1 MERAQSLA
9 AVGRVTSDGSA
20 SSAAGSPANLAGKRW
35 IWNGVGARQADGYIP
50 PASTH
55 HTQTSTSPMA
65 DVRALLA
72 AELASRRALLAAEL
86 ASRRVVHPDA
96 AYTPDGKL
104 RCTLCDITITPH
116 AVWHAHLH
124 STAHT
129 LRTSR
134 KWETATFRGL
144 ATAPAGKKRKAI
156 DSSTESPDERK
167 RPRPDD
173 DAEARANAEN
183 EEEAEKLAG
192 LAAIARGKNA
202 PPPMLSSRSRPN
214 YQSQLSESQQ
224 SQSLET
230 AQSQSLETAQSQLLG
245 RRFYGSYSGGGPQQ
259 QQLPKPEIP
268 FHKIEAGK
276 YQDESEI
283 EAFVRE
289 LAELERKFP
298 ASALNAQATITAAP
312 MKAEEIA
319 AKAREEQSA
328 QRGKRDVEIEAEKEE
343 AASAL
348 QDEFQEMEGLEDRL
362 RILRE
367 KREALRATAGGKV
380 NEGAVAVD
388 DPADEQGTEERA
400 RAGEAEDEDDD
411 DEDDDDG
418 EDDDDDDEDDNEND
432 GEYDGW
438 GFGAR

>member
-1 MERAQSLA
+1 MTTTTTR
-9 AVGRVTSDGSA
+9 
-20 SSAAGSPANLAGKRW
+20 
-35 IWNGVGARQADGYIP
+35 P
-50 PASTH
+50 PAATH
-55 HTQTSTSPMA
+55 HTDASTFPMA

-72 AELASRRALLAAEL
+72 AELASRR
-86 ASRRVVHPDA
+86 VVHPNA

-104 RCTLCDITITPH
+104 RCTLCDITINPH

-124 STAHT
+124 STGHT
-129 LRTSR
+129 LRISR
-134 KWETATFRGL
+134 QWETGIFRGL
-144 ATAPAGKKRKAI
+144 ATAPAGKKRKAF
-156 DSSTESPDERK
+156 DSSSQSPDERK

-173 DAEARANAEN
+173 DAEAQANAEN

-214 YQSQLSESQQ
+214 YQAQLSESQQ
-224 SQSLET
+224 SQSLEP

-245 RRFYGSYSGGGPQQ
+245 RQFYGSYSGGGQPQ
-259 QQLPKPEIP
+259 QQLPKREIP
-268 FHKIEAGK
+268 FHKVEGGK
-276 YQDESEI
+276 YLEESEI

-289 LAELERKFP
+289 LAELERRFP
-298 ASALNAQATITAAP
+298 VYALNAQATITAAP
-312 MKAEEIA
+312 MTAEDIA

-328 QRGKRDVEIEAEKEE
+328 QRGKRDVEIEAEREE

-367 KREALRATAGGKV
+367 KREALRATAGGNL

-400 RAGEAEDEDDD
+400 RAGEGE
-411 DEDDDDG
+411 G
-418 EDDDDDDEDDNEND
+418 EDDDDDDDDDDDEGDADDDDDENDNEND

>member
-1 MERAQSLA
+1 MATTTTR
-9 AVGRVTSDGSA
+9 
-20 SSAAGSPANLAGKRW
+20 
-35 IWNGVGARQADGYIP
+35 P
-50 PASTH
+50 PACPH
-55 HTQTSTSPMA
+55 HTDTSTSPMA

-72 AELASRRALLAAEL
+72 AELASRR
-86 ASRRVVHPDA
+86 VVHPHA

-104 RCTLCDITITPH
+104 RCTLCDLAINPH
-116 AVWHAHLH
+116 AVWQAHLH
-124 STAHT
+124 STGHT
-129 LRTSR
+129 LRTNR
-134 KWETATFRGL
+134 QWETATFRGL

-156 DSSTESPDERK
+156 DSSTDSPDERK
-167 RPRPDD
+167 RQRPDD
-173 DAEARANAEN
+173 AAEAQANAEN
-183 EEEAEKLAG
+183 EEEAERMAG
-192 LAAIARGKNA
+192 LAAIARGMNA

-245 RRFYGSYSGGGPQQ
+245 RHFYGSYSAGGRPQ
-259 QQLPKPEIP
+259 QQLPKREIP

-276 YQDESEI
+276 YEDESEI

-289 LAELERKFP
+289 LAELERNFP
-298 ASALNAQATITAAP
+298 SSALNAQATITAAP
-312 MKAEEIA
+312 VSAEEIA

-328 QRGKRDVEIEAEKEE
+328 QRGKRDVEIEAEREE

-362 RILRE
+362 RMMRE

-380 NEGAVAVD
+380 NERAVAVD

-400 RAGEAEDEDDD
+400 RAGEGEDEDEDEDDGEND
-411 DEDDDDG
+411 
-418 EDDDDDDEDDNEND
+418 EDDDDDD
-432 GEYDGW
+432 GW
-438 GFGAR
+438 DFNAR

>member
-1 MERAQSLA
+1 MTTTTTR
-9 AVGRVTSDGSA
+9 
-20 SSAAGSPANLAGKRW
+20 
-35 IWNGVGARQADGYIP
+35 P
-50 PASTH
+50 PAGTH
-55 HTQTSTSPMA
+55 HTDASTFPMA

-72 AELASRRALLAAEL
+72 AELASRR
-86 ASRRVVHPDA
+86 VVHPNA

-104 RCTLCDITITPH
+104 RCTLCDITINPH

-124 STAHT
+124 STGHT
-129 LRTSR
+129 LRISR
-134 KWETATFRGL
+134 QWETGIFRGL
-144 ATAPAGKKRKAI
+144 ATAPAGKKRKAF
-156 DSSTESPDERK
+156 DSSSQSPDERK

-173 DAEARANAEN
+173 DAEAQANAEN

-214 YQSQLSESQQ
+214 YQAQLSESQQ
-224 SQSLET
+224 SQSLEP

-245 RRFYGSYSGGGPQQ
+245 RQFYGSYSGGG
-259 QQLPKPEIP
+259 
-268 FHKIEAGK
+268 GK
-276 YQDESEI
+276 YLEESEI

-289 LAELERKFP
+289 LAELERRFP
-298 ASALNAQATITAAP
+298 VYALNAQATITAAP
-312 MKAEEIA
+312 MTAEDIA

-328 QRGKRDVEIEAEKEE
+328 QRGKRDVEIEAEREE

-367 KREALRATAGGKV
+367 KREALRATAGGNL

-400 RAGEAEDEDDD
+400 RAGEGE
-411 DEDDDDG
+411 G
-418 EDDDDDDEDDNEND
+418 EDDDDDDDDDDDEGDADDDDDENDNEND